1 MVDLNDDAAVLLGA
15 PRLALLGRALPA
27 LVLRMTS
34 LPDLVTTDPRDTG
47 SRSGLLWFRHAD
59 RPGEAVT
66 YHLST
71 NVRPGRHLILLT
83 ASNETARP
91 EP

>member
-15 PRLALLGRALPA
+15 PRLTLLGRALPA
-27 LVLRMTS
+27 LVLRMTR
-34 LPDLVTTDPRDTG
+34 LPDLTTTDPRDTG
-47 SRSGLLWFRHAD
+47 SRSGLLWFRRAD
-59 RPGEAVT
+59 GPGETAA
-66 YHLST
+66 YHLRT

-83 ASNETARP
+83 ASNETTRP